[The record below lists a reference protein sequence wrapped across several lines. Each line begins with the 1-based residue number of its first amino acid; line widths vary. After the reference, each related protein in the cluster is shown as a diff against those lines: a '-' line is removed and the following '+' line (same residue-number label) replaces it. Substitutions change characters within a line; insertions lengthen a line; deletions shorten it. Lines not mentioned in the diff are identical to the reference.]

1 MQASSQSL
9 GGVADPASNNANTAS
24 ISAKQL
30 RAAFENGSPRVV
42 YDCLQPYLSIESRTS
57 GDAQTINEISQS
69 VSKLLYP
76 WFQNSEAM
84 RSDEQRSMYILLRPD
99 GLLVDTLLQ
108 YHVLRQQQRTPAQY
122 TLSIDAQS
130 LPVEFQNSKGVGL
143 PSELAKRAALGS
155 SVKAPGFGVDAL
167 ELYIYHLCKALVPP
181 RENSTDVASRSI
193 TYPTGTPG
201 RSSMKHGATVP
212 GSVVHSLAREYTC
225 FFLPVCVPEKQL
237 NANGEIVSESNPMK
251 QIRSRLHDLSP
262 RKSYSGQPSASQTES
277 RKPGT
282 TDVDLLDA
290 CEYSQALDLAIY
302 FSSCVTL
309 LWLPVISKDLRSLIR
324 NAVQKGPSDFSSD
337 ASGWVWIPSFSHLSA
352 LNLFHL
358 VVGYLAK
365 GDRQMERYHLAGTMP
380 EASPVT
386 GGSSSIIGSDSL
398 VAGSNA
404 SAQYIEAFEKRIGMS
419 GTIRDT
425 LRSRCLT
432 VPLADTLGLVLAS
445 CGRAGVSDT
454 DIWIPFV
461 DVTAA
466 IWIRY
471 IMPWRGSKTTSPG
484 GSAANELSPVWQARI
499 PLMVKGISPVLYG
512 QTLALFLQKISG
524 PNIDLLAHTASV
536 MDSRHGSGV
545 QSRIHGAVESVFGH
559 GHTIDALTV
568 LERVVS
574 AFTGTELRSILAA
587 IERFQID
594 AFPRLRSQLAAD
606 APTASLLLDPS
617 AVAAENAVTGTPTK
631 TSGAK
636 QQQQQQNQEH
646 QEQSKSNASFEHLVA
661 AAQQHLSPY
670 IAEIVA
676 CRSGSQVF
684 DTVMLYTLGNPPVCI
699 VFGRPPA
706 LQLLQ
711 STVQALHSAELL
723 AERQL
728 RLIVPERSSDQAR
741 SLVSDIFLVFSRVFN
756 AVEADSGSRPW
767 ASGSMGRDAS
777 GRISGPNETMRAR
790 AQSLHEAQS
799 RISTLYS
806 KLAAVFYVSRQ
817 DIEDI
822 KTSQDDAMLSLGASS
837 GAVNGSNG
845 FSKRLAARGD
855 PSEWASSAGGAN
867 TPDMEHGALTPRGR
881 WELKT
886 GRKKFTAQ
894 SLLASP
900 RSSGSPIHMQ
910 QARSQMQSPPKW
922 GLHARGQQ
930 TSIAGSLES
939 DANAA
944 DGSEYDP
951 ALLPRGPRAFYEA
964 RSYES
969 QWLLTRIIAF
979 NAVANDYY
987 QKLLDY
993 LEASAYPIPASV
1005 RAYKLDFRWAAA
1017 YQNIRFLA
1025 LVFVAILV
1033 FRFLFF

>member
-1 MQASSQSL
+1 M
-9 GGVADPASNNANTAS
+9 
-24 ISAKQL
+24 
-30 RAAFENGSPRVV
+30 
-42 YDCLQPYLSIESRTS
+42 ESRS
-57 GDAQTINEISQS
+57 NGDAQAIVEISQS

-84 RSDEQRSMYILLRPD
+84 RSDEQRSMYMLLRPD

-108 YHVLRQQQRTPAQY
+108 YHILRQQQRAPARY
-122 TLSIDAQS
+122 TMSVDTQS
-130 LPVEFQNSKGVGL
+130 LPVEFQSGKGGVSL
-143 PSELAKRAALGS
+143 PSELAKRVIAGS
-155 SVKAPGFGVDAL
+155 SDKAPGFGVDAL
-167 ELYIYHLCKALVPP
+167 EYYVYHMCKALVPP
-181 RENSTDVASRSI
+181 RENSADLASRSI
-193 TYPTGTPG
+193 AYPSSAPG
-201 RSSMKHGATVP
+201 RSPMKHGAAVQ
-212 GSVVHSLAREYTC
+212 GSVVHSLAREYAC

-237 NANGEIVSESNPMK
+237 NANGEIVSDNNPMK

-262 RKSYSGQPSASQTES
+262 RKSYSGQSTSQSES

-282 TDVDLLDA
+282 SDVDLLDA
-290 CEYSQALDLAIY
+290 CEYGQALDLAVY
-302 FSSCVTL
+302 FSSCVSL
-309 LWLPVISKDLRSLIR
+309 LWLPVISRDLRSLIR
-324 NAVQKGPSDFSSD
+324 NAVLKSPSDFSND

-365 GDRQMERYHLAGTMP
+365 GERQMERYHLTGTIP
-380 EASPVT
+380 EASPVAGT
-386 GGSSSIIGSDSL
+386 ISSSGNL

-404 SAQYIEAFEKRIGMS
+404 SAQYIEAFEKRISMS

-425 LRSRCLT
+425 LRTRCLT
-432 VPLADTLGLVLAS
+432 LPLADTLGLVLAS

-454 DIWIPFV
+454 DIWIPFL
-461 DVTAA
+461 DVTAG

-471 IMPWRGSKTTSPG
+471 IMPWRGSKTATPG
-484 GSAANELSPVWQARI
+484 GSTTNELSPVWQARI

-512 QTLALFLQKISG
+512 QTFSLFLQKISG
-524 PNIDLLAHTASV
+524 PNVDLLAHTTSAV
-536 MDSRHGSGV
+536 DSRQGSGV

-574 AFTGTELRSILAA
+574 AFTGTELRAILAA

-606 APTASLLLDPS
+606 APSASLLLDAS
-617 AVAAENAVTGTPTK
+617 ALAAENAAPETPTK
-631 TSGAK
+631 VPGAK
-636 QQQQQQNQEH
+636 QQHGDGEPP
-646 QEQSKSNASFEHLVA
+646 KSNAAFEGLVA
-661 AAQQHLSPY
+661 AAQQHLSAY
-670 IAEIVA
+670 IPELIA

-684 DTVMLYTLGNPPVCI
+684 DTVMLGTLGNPPVCI

-706 LQLLQ
+706 PLLQ
-711 STVQALHSAELL
+711 TTVQALHSAELL

-728 RLIVPERSSDQAR
+728 RLIVPERSSEQAR

-756 AVEADSGSRPW
+756 AVESDAGARPW
-767 ASGSMGRDAS
+767 ASGGMGRDAS
-777 GRISGPNETMRAR
+777 GRLSGSSETMRAR
-790 AQSLHEAQS
+790 AQSLHEAQG

-817 DIEDI
+817 EIEEI
-822 KTSQDDAMLSLGASS
+822 KTSQDDAMLTLSASPGFGS
-837 GAVNGSNG
+837 SNG
-845 FSKRLAARGD
+845 FGKRLAARGN
-855 PSEWASSAGGAN
+855 PSEWAGGSGGGVD
-867 TPDMEHGALTPRGR
+867 TPDMEHGSLTPRGR

-894 SLLASP
+894 SLLTSP
-900 RSSGSPIHMQ
+900 RSPGFGQ
-910 QARSQMQSPPKW
+910 QAQLGRSQAQSPPKW
-922 GLHARGQQ
+922 GLHARGQ
-930 TSIAGSLES
+930 TPTAGNPDSES
-939 DANAA
+939 AVEAEAEAEAEN
-944 DGSEYDP
+944 DP

-969 QWLLTRIIAF
+969 QWLLTRIIGF
-979 NAVANDYY
+979 NVLANDYY
-987 QKLLDY
+987 QRLLDY

-1017 YQNIRFLA
+1017 YQNIRFFALVCLA
-1025 LVFVAILV
+1025 LWVLLL
-1033 FRFLFF
+1033 LFF